1 MRRFLTKT
9 GYQISRHYSRL
20 NRHRI
25 PWFLG
30 GQRLSWVP
38 GGLGKNKYGPRVRKG
53 NLNKPIIVHASH
65 ATSAGTGFLIG
76 VGIIILSPVA
86 YMLYMT
92 YNSREFMYQ
101 ELLEPEKLPIFE
113 LTPLLERSTLELE
126 VLNRH
131 SRLFMLYPLPIQ
143 HIHKLNR
150 LLMLC

>member
-1 MRRFLTKT
+1 M
-9 GYQISRHYSRL
+9 
-20 NRHRI
+20 
-25 PWFLG
+25 
-30 GQRLSWVP
+30 P

-53 NLNKPIIVHASH
+53 NSSKSNLNQPVLVHASH

-76 VGIIILSPVA
+76 VGIIMLSPVA

-113 LTPLLERSTLELE
+113 LTPLLERSKQDLE

-131 SRLFMLYPLPIQ
+131 DLFLILCPFPLQ
-143 HIHKLNR
+143 RTRKLNR
-150 LLMLC
+150 LLMLWKP